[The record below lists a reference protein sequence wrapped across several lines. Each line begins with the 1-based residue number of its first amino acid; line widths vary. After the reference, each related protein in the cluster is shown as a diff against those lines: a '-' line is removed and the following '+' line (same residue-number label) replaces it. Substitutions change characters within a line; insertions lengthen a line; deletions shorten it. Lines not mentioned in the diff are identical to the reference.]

1 MSRKDGVQAIMALSQ
16 YEQRKLEAIEEA
28 LVREDPRL
36 ARRFAPQ
43 RLRRSAVH
51 LACFLCGMAMLLA
64 GAVAAQPFL
73 TAGVL
78 IAVAGYVAMVGSA
91 ARWLTR
97 RSF

>member
-1 MSRKDGVQAIMALSQ
+1 MALSQ
-16 YEQRKLEAIEEA
+16 HEQRKLEAIEEA
-28 LVREDPRL
+28 LLREDPRL

-43 RLRRSAVH
+43 RLCHSAVH
-51 LACFLCGMAMLLA
+51 LACFFSGMILLLA
-64 GAVAAQPFL
+64 GLVASQPFL